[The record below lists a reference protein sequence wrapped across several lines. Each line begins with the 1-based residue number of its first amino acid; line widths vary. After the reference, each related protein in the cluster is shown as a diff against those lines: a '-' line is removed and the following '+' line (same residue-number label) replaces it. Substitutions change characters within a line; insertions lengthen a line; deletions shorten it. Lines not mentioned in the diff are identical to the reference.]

1 MKRILFLT
9 STNLITNPR
18 LLKELRLAN
27 DNGYSS
33 TVIKFNLGNWSQK
46 FENDIVSEFKSVN
59 FMEISALRKP
69 FIQWLISITLEKA
82 SRLLPLFLLNTTLLS
97 YAVGRRSYL
106 ILKCLKKINEQF
118 NLVVAHNPESFYPAV
133 VAAKK
138 FNAKLIF
145 DFEDFH
151 RGEFTENSLQS
162 KLISKLERSCIS
174 SVSLITTASPAISE
188 AYQSI
193 FPEKSITTIN
203 NVFPISYVIDAIK
216 VLPAKPLKLFWFSQ
230 YIGKKRGL
238 ENIIQAIA
246 SFTHDDIQLTLLGSC
261 SNETKNYFSS
271 LAESVGLT
279 HKQLIFLGPI
289 EESQIVQ
296 LAAEHHIGLA
306 SEPGRDLNNEL
317 ALSNKIMIYLL
328 AGNALVASKTKAQ
341 NDFLKIYNSIG
352 LLYEKESKN
361 DVQKVLRIYLE
372 NPELLHQHRNAS
384 LQLAKTELN
393 WDIESIKWLNLINH
407 LTD

>member
-1 MKRILFLT
+1 
-9 STNLITNPR
+9 
-18 LLKELRLAN
+18 
-27 DNGYSS
+27 
-33 TVIKFNLGNWSQK
+33 
-46 FENDIVSEFKSVN
+46 
-59 FMEISALRKP
+59 
-69 FIQWLISITLEKA
+69 
-82 SRLLPLFLLNTTLLS
+82 
-97 YAVGRRSYL
+97 
-106 ILKCLKKINEQF
+106 
-118 NLVVAHNPESFYPAV
+118 
-133 VAAKK
+133 
-138 FNAKLIF
+138 
-145 DFEDFH
+145 
-151 RGEFTENSLQS
+151 
-162 KLISKLERSCIS
+162 
-174 SVSLITTASPAISE
+174 
-188 AYQSI
+188 
-193 FPEKSITTIN
+193 
-203 NVFPISYVIDAIK
+203 
-216 VLPAKPLKLFWFSQ
+216 
-230 YIGKKRGL
+230 
-238 ENIIQAIA
+238 
-246 SFTHDDIQLTLLGSC
+246 
-261 SNETKNYFSS
+261 